1 MSKYLD
7 DIFILI
13 GCLLI
18 LAGTYQINP
27 LATWF
32 VGGAMFIGAGVLV
45 GAGSRKTE

>member
-1 MSKYLD
+1 MVKYLD
-7 DIFILI
+7 DIFIII

-32 VGGAMFIGAGVLV
+32 VGGGMFIVAGVLV
-45 GAGSRKTE
+45 GAGERKIQ